1 MGSSFRNVWNS
12 IMDML
17 KTPFVGELD
26 FIHLFFLVG
35 VVIIFAAVWAIVL
48 HYVRITSMEA

>member
-1 MGSSFRNVWNS
+1 MGSSLRNVWNS
-12 IMDML
+12 ITDML